1 MENKQ
6 PKRKTLI
13 AIRLETK
20 QLELLDAFANDWD
33 INRSQAVRKALNEVL
48 NRNE

>member
-1 MENKQ
+1 MEKKQ
-6 PKRKTLI
+6 LKRKTLI

-33 INRSQAVRKALNEVL
+33 INRSQAIRKALDEVL
-48 NRNE
+48 KINE

>member
-1 MENKQ
+1 METKKI
-6 PKRKTLI
+6 KRKTLI

-33 INRSQAVRKALNEVL
+33 MNRSQAARKALNQGLKIDE
-48 NRNE
+48 

>member
-1 MENKQ
+1 MEKKQ
-6 PKRKTLI
+6 PRRKTLI

-33 INRSQAVRKALNEVL
+33 MNRSQAVRKALSEVL
-48 NRNE
+48 KPNE